1 MVGPTA
7 LFIKVIRFLSNLVP
21 GKPYNT
27 LFEIQCRGSSPAG
40 FNPAPPTIYNRE
52 RLRLSIPQKA

>member
-7 LFIKVIRFLSNLVP
+7 LFIKVIRFLNNLDP

-27 LFEIQCRGSSPAG
+27 LFEIQGRGSSPAG
-40 FNPAPPTIYNRE
+40 LNPAPST
-52 RLRLSIPQKA
+52 